1 MRRVSERLR
10 KAGLE
15 VTLVTPADRV
25 SPRAENTGEGWR
37 VPGHLMGLKNM
48 LITAHGLDW
57 FDGQTM
63 MLACE
68 HSGREQMLA
77 ATGLI
82 VVGQRAPVD
91 DLYQALRGADEDA
104 ALPFPLNRVGGCEA
118 PAISAAATCAGH
130 RSAQELDRAV
140 DIDLPMPNE
149 NVDVGAVLLEP
160 WSAAAERA
168 IFGRIGAGSGF

>member
-1 MRRVSERLR
+1 
-10 KAGLE
+10 
-15 VTLVTPADRV
+15 
-25 SPRAENTGEGWR
+25 
-37 VPGHLMGLKNM
+37 MGLKNM

-68 HSGREQMLA
+68 HSGR
-77 ATGLI
+77 LI
-82 VVGQRAPVD
+82 VVGQRGPVD
-91 DLYQALRGADEDA
+91 DLYQALRGADEGA
-104 ALPFPLNRVGGCEA
+104 ALPFPLNRVGDCEA
-118 PAISAAATCAGH
+118 PAISAATTCAGH

>member
-1 MRRVSERLR
+1 MRRVAERLR

-25 SPRAENTGEGWR
+25 SQWAGNTGEGWR
-37 VPGHLMGLKNM
+37 VPGHLMGLGIT

-57 FDGQTM
+57 FDGKTVT
-63 MLACE
+63 LACE

-91 DLYQALRGADEDA
+91 DLYQALRGADEGA
-104 ALPFPLNRVGGCEA
+104 TLPFTLTRIGDCEA
-118 PAISAAATCAGH
+118 PAIIAAATYAGH
-130 RSAQELDRAV
+130 RYAQELDRAV
-140 DIDLPMPNE
+140 DFDLPMQHE
-149 NVDVGAVLLEP
+149 KVDVGALLP
-160 WSAAAERA
+160 AH
-168 IFGRIGAGSGF
+168 